1 MFEATKTRAVRG
13 EAFAET
19 YFSGSVLDIGCGPDL
34 VVPHAQ
40 PFDVEHGD
48 ANEILNYLPAESF
61 DCVHSSHCL
70 EHMMDPPR
78 ALGQWWALVRPG
90 GFLIIVVP
98 DEDLYEQG
106 VWPSAFNP
114 DHKATFRIDRPISWS
129 PVSYDIRALAAA
141 LPNGAVID
149 CTVQDHSYDRRM
161 MRDGPVRLKKLL
173 LQVGGLRAD
182 LFRKMM
188 RHELPVY
195 RISQLLARLEH
206 ALGKPVDQTQDDALA
221 QIQVIVRKLPVQE
234 QERGVG

>member
-13 EAFAET
+13 EAFTEI

-40 PFDVEHGD
+40 PFDMQHGD
-48 ANEILNYLPAESF
+48 ANEILHFLSAESF

-70 EHMMDPPR
+70 EHMTDPPR

-98 DEDLYEQG
+98 HEDLYEQG

-114 DHKATFRIDRPISWS
+114 DHKATFRIDRPSSWS
-129 PVSYDIRALAAA
+129 PVSYDIRALAVA
-141 LPNGAVID
+141 LPDGVVID
-149 CTVQDHSYDRRM
+149 CSVQDRGYDRRM
-161 MRDGPVRLKKLL
+161 MRDGSMRFKKFLL
-173 LQVGGLRAD
+173 HIGYRRAY
-182 LFRKMM
+182 LFRRMM
-188 RHELPVY
+188 RRDLPVY

-206 ALGKPVDQTQDDALA
+206 ALGKPVDQTQDNALA
-221 QIQVIVRKLPVQE
+221 QIQVIVRKLPI
-234 QERGVG
+234 